1 MTENYYPR
9 HTPEHL
15 EVIREQPIPAHDV
28 PRLTREVE
36 GLREENKRLEREV
49 LTLTSKVAHLLIAL
63 KEVQKGLRVSDPS
76 AIREADDLIDQVLEE
91 YKP

>member
-36 GLREENKRLEREV
+36 GLREENEKLRAQLR
-49 LTLTSKVAHLLIAL
+49 SADAKVAHLLIAL
-63 KEVQKGLRVSDPS
+63 KEVQKGLRVSDP
-76 AIREADDLIDQVLEE
+76 AVIREADDLIDQVLEE

>member
-15 EVIREQPIPAHDV
+15 EVIREQPFPSHDI

-36 GLREENKRLEREV
+36 GLRKDLLVLQAQAQALREALKDYYHECQCNHGDIHAVNKRAY
-49 LTLTSKVAHLLIAL
+49 TAL
-63 KEVQKGLRVSDPS
+63 QMTENL
-76 AIREADDLIDQVLEE
+76 
-91 YKP
+91 